1 MEFDY
6 VEEEQVVAETVV
18 EKLPNM
24 DLPRW
29 RFLLSLPQYAHKE
42 EIKQK
47 LMNAIK
53 ENNMTPYYEDVCTQ
67 FNWPKDENLIQTMRK
82 NNEATK
88 KELEDKT
95 EDAVKNLGSTEVRES
110 YLKRAEFFT
119 RIGDKEQALS
129 MYRQTLEQTVG
140 LGSKLD
146 IALTNIRI
154 GIFYDDMELVKR
166 SIERAK
172 SMIEEGGDWDR
183 RNRLKVYEAYYLM
196 RIRQFLPAANLF
208 LDTLSTF
215 TSEEL
220 FDYKTFIFYT
230 IITTIVSL
238 DRVTLNKR
246 ILDSPE
252 IKSVIHDLGA
262 LGTLITSYYN
272 GDYGTFFK
280 SMVQVL
286 DEHIALDLA
295 VHRHARYWAREMRVR
310 AYAQFLESYKT
321 VNLSSMASLFSV
333 TGEFLD
339 KELSRFIATGRLNCK
354 VDKVG
359 GVIETNR
366 PDTKNAQYQSVI
378 KQGDHLLNRIQKL
391 SRVINL

>member
-6 VEEEQVVAETVV
+6 AEEDQVVAEPVV

-29 RFLLSLPQYAHKE
+29 RFLLSLPQYTHTE
-42 EIKQK
+42 VVKQK
-47 LMNAIK
+47 LMTAMK
-53 ENNMTPYYEDVCTQ
+53 ENSKPNCLLFANENISKIENFSDMTPYYEEVCNQ
-67 FNWPKDENLIQTMRK
+67 FNWPKDNDLIQTMRK
-82 NNEATK
+82 NNEATQ
-88 KELEDKT
+88 KELEAKT

-110 YLKRAEFFT
+110 FLKRAEFFT
-119 RIGDKEQALS
+119 RIGDKVQWIILVLTSRGPPQLLTADLSQEQALS

-166 SIERAK
+166 SIDRAK

-196 RIRQFLPAANLF
+196 RIRQFLSAANLF

-252 IKSVIHDLGA
+252 IKSVIHELGP
-262 LGTLITSYYN
+262 LGTLITAYYN
-272 GDYGTFFK
+272 GDYGSFFK
-280 SMVQVL
+280 SMAQVL
-286 DEHIALDLA
+286 DEHIALDIA

-321 VNLSSMASLFSV
+321 VNLSSMAQLFAV

-339 KELSRFIATGRLNCK
+339 K
-354 VDKVG
+354 
-359 GVIETNR
+359 
-366 PDTKNAQYQSVI
+366 
-378 KQGDHLLNRIQKL
+378 
-391 SRVINL
+391 

>member
-67 FNWPKDENLIQTMRK
+67 FNWPRDENLIQTMRK

-339 KELSRFIATGRLNCK
+339 KELSRFIAAGRLNCK

>member
-1 MEFDY
+1 
-6 VEEEQVVAETVV
+6 
-18 EKLPNM
+18 
-24 DLPRW
+24 
-29 RFLLSLPQYAHKE
+29 
-42 EIKQK
+42 
-47 LMNAIK
+47 
-53 ENNMTPYYEDVCTQ
+53 
-67 FNWPKDENLIQTMRK
+67 
-82 NNEATK
+82 
-88 KELEDKT
+88 
-95 EDAVKNLGSTEVRES
+95 
-110 YLKRAEFFT
+110 
-119 RIGDKEQALS
+119 

-183 RNRLKVYEAYYLM
+183 RNRLKVYEAYYLL

-220 FDYKTFIFYT
+220 IDYKTFIFYT

-238 DRVTLNKR
+238 DRVTLHKR

-252 IKSVIHDLGA
+252 IKSVIHELGA

-272 GDYGTFFK
+272 GEYGTFFK
-280 SMVQVL
+280 SMAQVL
-286 DEHIALDLA
+286 DDHIALDIA
-295 VHRHARYWAREMRVR
+295 VHYHARYWAREMRVR

-321 VNLSSMASLFSV
+321 VNLSSMAGLFAV

-339 KELSRFIATGRLNCK
+339 KYVPLSRDIYSKYSNANSDCRELSRFIAAGRLNCK
-354 VDKVG
+354 IDKVG

-378 KQGDHLLNRIQKL
+378 KQGDNLLNRIQKL

>member
-67 FNWPKDENLIQTMRK
+67 FNWPRDENLIQTMRK

>member
-1 MEFDY
+1 
-6 VEEEQVVAETVV
+6 
-18 EKLPNM
+18 
-24 DLPRW
+24 
-29 RFLLSLPQYAHKE
+29 
-42 EIKQK
+42 
-47 LMNAIK
+47 
-53 ENNMTPYYEDVCTQ
+53 
-67 FNWPKDENLIQTMRK
+67 
-82 NNEATK
+82 
-88 KELEDKT
+88 
-95 EDAVKNLGSTEVRES
+95 
-110 YLKRAEFFT
+110 
-119 RIGDKEQALS
+119 

-166 SIERAK
+166 SIDRAK

-183 RNRLKVYEAYYLM
+183 RNRLKVYEAYYLT

-230 IITTIVSL
+230 IVTTIVSL

-262 LGTLITSYYN
+262 LGTLITAYYN
-272 GDYGTFFK
+272 GEYGTFFQ
-280 SMVQVL
+280 SMAQVL
-286 DEHIALDLA
+286 EDHIALDLA

-333 TGEFLD
+333 TAEFLD
-339 KELSRFIATGRLNCK
+339 TYVSGTLS
-354 VDKVG
+354 
-359 GVIETNR
+359 
-366 PDTKNAQYQSVI
+366 P
-378 KQGDHLLNRIQKL
+378 H
-391 SRVINL
+391 

>member
-1 MEFDY
+1 
-6 VEEEQVVAETVV
+6 
-18 EKLPNM
+18 M

-29 RFLLSLPQYAHKE
+29 RFLLSLPQYAQKE

-339 KELSRFIATGRLNCK
+339 KELSRFIAAGRLNCK

>member
-29 RFLLSLPQYAHKE
+29 RFLLSLPQYAQKE

-339 KELSRFIATGRLNCK
+339 KELSRFIAAGRLNCK